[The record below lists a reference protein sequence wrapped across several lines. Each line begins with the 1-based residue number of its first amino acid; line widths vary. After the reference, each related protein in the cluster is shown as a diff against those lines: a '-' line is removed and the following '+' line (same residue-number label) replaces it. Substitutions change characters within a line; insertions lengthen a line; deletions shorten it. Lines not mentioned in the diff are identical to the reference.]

1 MLLDNPFSTEG
12 IPESTPIPAGWYQAN
27 CTKAELCATKAGNG
41 QYIKTTFAII
51 GPSMQGRCVFQNFNV
66 KNPNTEAERIGHQQ
80 FAALLRA
87 IGKKGVRDTDE
98 LLGTS
103 CMINVTI
110 KPANDAYPEGNDIKG
125 YKATEGAIPASIPKQ
140 AVIEGT
146 VPANSPPPWVKQ

>member
-1 MLLDNPFSTEG
+1 MQLTQPFSTEG
-12 IPESTPIPAGWYQAN
+12 IPLSNPIPAGWYNATITGGEI
-27 CTKAELCATKAGNG
+27 CVTKAGNG
-41 QYIKTTFAII
+41 EYIKTKFTIL
-51 GPSMQGRCVFQNFNV
+51 GPSQEGRVLFQNYNIR
-66 KNPNTEAERIGHQQ
+66 NPSTEAERIGHQQ

-98 LLGTS
+98 LLGAS
-103 CMINVTI
+103 CMINVVI
-110 KPANDAYPEGNDIKG
+110 KPAKDAYPEVNDIKG